1 MLQKHEEDSLKEL
14 QNGHEEA
21 MESVKTEYETK
32 VNQLKKEISE
42 ISESRDNLKK

>member
-1 MLQKHEEDSLKEL
+1 
-14 QNGHEEA
+14 

-32 VNQLKKEISE
+32 VSQLKKEISE